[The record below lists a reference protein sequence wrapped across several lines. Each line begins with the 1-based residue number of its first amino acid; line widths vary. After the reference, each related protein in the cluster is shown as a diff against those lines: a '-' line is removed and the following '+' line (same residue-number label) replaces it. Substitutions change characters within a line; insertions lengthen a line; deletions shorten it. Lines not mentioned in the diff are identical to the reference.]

1 MDRVKHD
8 IRIALR
14 GFRRTPS
21 FTITAILIL
30 AVGIGMAV
38 AMFTVYDAVLVR
50 NLPVREQDRVVELY
64 TYRGDPKTDYW
75 LLRADLRKIA
85 SASRTMQDVGG
96 VVHWGAPGAPILD
109 GDRALVIN
117 RTTVTGNFF
126 DVLGARPLLGRF
138 LVPNDEVPGAAP
150 VLVISYGTWRK
161 EFGGDPN
168 IIGRRLREPYA
179 NQRYEIVGVAP
190 PGLEYPA
197 GVGLWMP
204 NWQPSDQLSVI
215 GIGRLRPGATV
226 RAAQSE
232 VLAIMSHS
240 YPDRKYEVV
249 RAQTFTQ
256 AVVGDVRPVLLLLAS
271 AVGLLLLIACV
282 NVGNL
287 LLLRAA
293 ARGRELSIR
302 RALGASLGD
311 IVRQLVVESTILG
324 IAGGALGLGT
334 AAALIR
340 LLLAVAPPKLPR
352 LDDVAVAGTPLT
364 LALGVTLVAVFL
376 FGIVPALL
384 AARGDLASPLRVDT
398 RAGRTTRTGRQLRR
412 ALVAVQ
418 VALALVMLAGAGLL
432 VRSLA
437 RLQGIS
443 LGYNPEHL
451 AWLNIAFSPDEWK
464 NAKGDV
470 DQKRLNSLGTQ
481 LLPVWRAIPGVT
493 AVTPALVPPFLGAG
507 IFVGRMDREG
517 QSAEEM
523 KSSPMVPVEVGGAE
537 YFRAFGIPLLRGRG
551 FTEADREDAPA
562 VAVVSEATAKRYW
575 PDQDPIGRRIRYW
588 SADTTRWRTIIGVA
602 GDIHWRSLREV
613 TPTIYLPWQQAY
625 WQGSFAIR
633 TTSDLASVLPAIQ
646 RATHDV
652 NPVLSVWGAKPVDDL
667 LATPMAQPRM
677 GALLLGAFALVSMLL
692 AAIGLYGVMSALV
705 GASTREL
712 GVRAALGAS
721 PQRLRR
727 GVIAQALGIAGA
739 GAVAGLV
746 VALGA
751 ARLLSTL
758 LYQVSPTD
766 PASIAGAVVV
776 LLVVAVVAA
785 YIPAR
790 RATQVDPV
798 EALRAD

>member
-1 MDRVKHD
+1 MDRLKQD

-21 FTITAILIL
+21 FTITAIVIL

-50 NLPVREQDRVVELY
+50 NLPVRAQDRVAEMY

-75 LLRADLRKIA
+75 LLRADLRRVA
-85 SASRTMQDVGG
+85 AASRTMQDVGG

-138 LVPNDEVPGAAP
+138 LVPNDEAPGAAP
-150 VLVISYGTWRK
+150 VLVLSYGTWRK

-168 IIGRRLREPYA
+168 IVGRRLREPYA

-215 GIGRLRPGATV
+215 AIARLRPGATM

-232 VLAIMSHS
+232 FLAIMSHS
-240 YPDRKYEVV
+240 YPDRKYEGVH
-249 RAQTFTQ
+249 AQTFTQ
-256 AVVGDVRPVLLLLAS
+256 AVIGDVRPVLLLLAS

-340 LLLAVAPPKLPR
+340 LLLAVAPSKLPR

-364 LALGVTLVAVFL
+364 LALAVTLVAVFL

-384 AARGDLASPLRVDT
+384 ASRGDLASPLRVDT

-443 LGYNPEHL
+443 LGYDPEHL
-451 AWLNIAFSPDEWK
+451 AWLNIAYSPDQWK

-470 DQKRLNSLGTQ
+470 DQKRLNSLGAQ
-481 LLPVWRAIPGVT
+481 LLPVWRAIPGVR
-493 AVTPALVPPFLGAG
+493 AVTPTLVPPFLGAG
-507 IFVGRMDREG
+507 LFVGRMDRER
-517 QSAEEM
+517 QSAQEM
-523 KSSPMVPVEVGGAE
+523 KSNPMVPLEVGGAE
-537 YFRAFGIPLLRGRG
+537 YFRAFSIPLRRGRG
-551 FTEADREDAPA
+551 FTDADREDAPA

-575 PDQDPIGRRIRYW
+575 PNQDPIGKRIRYW
-588 SADTTRWRTIIGVA
+588 SADTTIWRTIVGVA

-652 NPVLSVWGAKPVDDL
+652 NPVLSVWGAKSVDDL

-692 AAIGLYGVMSALV
+692 AAIGLYGVMAALV

-721 PQRLRR
+721 PERLRR
-727 GVIAQALGIAGA
+727 GVIGQALGMAGA
-739 GAVAGLV
+739 GAMAGLV
-746 VALGA
+746 VALGTS
-751 ARLLSTL
+751 RLLSTL

-766 PASIAGAVVV
+766 PASIAGAIVV
-776 LLVVAVVAA
+776 LLLVAVVAA

-790 RATQVDPV
+790 RATLVDPV